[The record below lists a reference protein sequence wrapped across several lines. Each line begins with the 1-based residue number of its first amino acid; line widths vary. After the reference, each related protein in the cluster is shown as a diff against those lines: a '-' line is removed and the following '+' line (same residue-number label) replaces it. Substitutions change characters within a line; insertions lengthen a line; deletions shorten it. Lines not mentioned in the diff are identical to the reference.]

1 MRSPM
6 FTTDCWSGSLS
17 AGTVEPVFPSV
28 LEITKALLGTLLFA
42 GRRPSAPAMFTCT
55 PEGFWRAI
63 LGQALAVPAYA
74 MITMR
79 AIEADPK
86 ASYGV
91 SDGIV
96 DVLIHV
102 IVLLA
107 YPAVL
112 DHIAS
117 FLGRRDRLLD
127 YLVPYLWVSIPVNYL
142 VAAGSMVTDDVSL
155 SPGFRA
161 TVGILIYGFA
171 LFLHWE
177 IVRRQLSVGG
187 SMAFGVMVF
196 ELVFTVS
203 VMTVLASFAS
213 N

>member
-1 MRSPM
+1 MRSPKS
-6 FTTDCWSGSLS
+6 TIACWSVFFS
-17 AGTVEPVFPSV
+17 AGTVDSVFPSV
-28 LEITKALLGTLLFA
+28 SEIIKALLGTLLFTVRHSA
-42 GRRPSAPAMFTCT
+42 APAMFTCT

-63 LGQALAVPAYA
+63 WGQALAVPAYA

-86 ASYGV
+86 ASYGL

-177 IVRRQLSVGG
+177 IVRRQLAVSGI
-187 SMAFGVMVF
+187 MAFGVMVF

-203 VMTVLASFAS
+203 VMTILASFAS
-213 N
+213 K